1 MRTSRLEAFSDG
13 VIAIIITI
21 MVLELHVPHD
31 DSTRGLLG
39 LLPVLLSY
47 ILSFVTVAI
56 YWINH
61 HHLIHLV
68 QQVSTRLLWLNVH
81 FLFWLSLLPFVT
93 GLLGADVHSSNAAA
107 LYGLI
112 AVGCSASYSLLRQ
125 FVTRQIASARA
136 REEEGVESARF
147 KARNAMS
154 VALLIASV
162 PLAFVSPWL
171 SIALFCVPPVLYFM
185 PDDRR
190 VNRILAAEE
199 SRNVP

>member
-1 MRTSRLEAFSDG
+1 MTTSRLEAFSDG

-31 DSTRGLLG
+31 DSARSLLG

-47 ILSFVTVAI
+47 ILSFTTVAI

-68 QQVSTRLLWLNVH
+68 QQVSTRLLWMNVH

-107 LYGLI
+107 LYGLV
-112 AVGCSASYSLLRQ
+112 AVGCSASYFALRQ
-125 FVTRQIASARA
+125 TVTRQIRPTSTHDERGT
-136 REEEGVESARF
+136 EGVRF
-147 KARNAMS
+147 QVRNAIS

-162 PLAFVSPWL
+162 PLAFVSPWI
-171 SIALFCVPPVLYFM
+171 SIALFCVPPALYFM
-185 PDDRR
+185 PDDRP
-190 VNRILAAEE
+190 VNRLLAAEQDE
-199 SRNVP
+199 GAQ

>member
-1 MRTSRLEAFSDG
+1 MTTSRLEAFSDG

-31 DSTRGLLG
+31 DSARSLLG

-47 ILSFVTVAI
+47 ILSFTTVAI

-68 QQVSTRLLWLNVH
+68 QQVSTRLLWMNVH

-107 LYGLI
+107 LYGLV
-112 AVGCSASYSLLRQ
+112 AVGCSASYFALRQ
-125 FVTRQIASARA
+125 TVTRQIRPTSTHDERGTEGRPLPGSQCDIGRSVDRLCSPGIRLALDIDRSVLRAARSVLHA
-136 REEEGVESARF
+136 RRPAGHR
-147 KARNAMS
+147 
-154 VALLIASV
+154 L
-162 PLAFVSPWL
+162 
-171 SIALFCVPPVLYFM
+171 
-185 PDDRR
+185 
-190 VNRILAAEE
+190 LAAEQDE
-199 SRNVP
+199 GAQ